1 MLQHQDEDLQEDD
14 SVEDANGVSWAYNRG
29 VVQQGSTTSICFS
42 RRIQDARTRAVQLD
56 QVLYGSNGVVNM
68 NYALDDRD
76 MLGVTHA

>member
-1 MLQHQDEDLQEDD
+1 MEE
-14 SVEDANGVSWAYNRG
+14 ANGDSWAYNRG
-29 VVQQGSTTSICFS
+29 VVQQGSTTAICFS

-76 MLGVTHA
+76 MLGVTHT